1 MHALGLPPGPLHV
14 LCLGAHPDDIEIG
27 CGGTLLHLAETRP
40 GLSVTWLVFTGSDS
54 RAAEARS
61 SAGRLLG
68 PQIRVDARVERFR
81 DGYLPSQSAQVK
93 DVFERLK
100 SEVRPDLVFTHA
112 LEDRHQDHRLLA
124 ELTWN
129 TFRDHLILEYEV
141 PKYDGD
147 LGRPNVYVPL
157 AAALCERKVAHLLEA
172 FPSQREKR
180 WFRRETFLALL
191 HLRGV
196 EAGAPEGA
204 AEAFTGRKV
213 LLRGR
218 GPE

>member
-1 MHALGLPPGPLHV
+1 MHALGLPPGPLSI
-14 LCLGAHPDDIEIG
+14 LSLGAHPDDIEIG
-27 CGGTLLHLAETRP
+27 CGGTLLHLADSRP
-40 GLSVTWLVFTGSDS
+40 GSEVTWIVFTGSES
-54 RAAEARS
+54 RAREAHS
-61 SAGRLLG
+61 SAAKLLG
-68 PQIRVDARVERFR
+68 PPTRVNARVERFR
-81 DGYLPSQSAQVK
+81 DGYLPSQSAEVK

-100 SEVRPDLVFTHA
+100 GEVRPDLVFTHS
-112 LEDRHQDHRLLA
+112 LDDRHQDHRLLA

-129 TFRDHLILEYEV
+129 TFRDHLILEYEI

-157 AAALCERKVAHLLEA
+157 PAALCERKVQHLMEA

-180 WFRRETFLALL
+180 WYRRETFLALL
-191 HLRGV
+191 HLRGI

-213 LLRGR
+213 LLRG
-218 GPE
+218 GLK

>member
-1 MHALGLPPGPLHV
+1 MHALTLPAGPLRV

-27 CGGTLLHLAETRP
+27 CGGTLMHLSETRP
-40 GLSVTWLVFTGSDS
+40 ALTLLWVVFTGTKA
-54 RAAEARS
+54 RAEEARA
-61 SAGRLLG
+61 SAARLLG
-68 PQIRVDARVERFR
+68 GRATVEARVEGFR
-81 DGYLPSQSAQVK
+81 DGYLPSQSAEVK
-93 DVFERLK
+93 DAFERLK
-100 SEVRPDLVFTHA
+100 GQFSPDVIFTHS
-112 LEDRHQDHRLLA
+112 LDDRHQDHRLLA

-129 TFRDHLILEYEV
+129 TFRDHWILEYEI

-157 AAALCERKVAHLLEA
+157 SQALCERKVSHLLET

-213 LLRGR
+213 LFRGQA
-218 GPE
+218 